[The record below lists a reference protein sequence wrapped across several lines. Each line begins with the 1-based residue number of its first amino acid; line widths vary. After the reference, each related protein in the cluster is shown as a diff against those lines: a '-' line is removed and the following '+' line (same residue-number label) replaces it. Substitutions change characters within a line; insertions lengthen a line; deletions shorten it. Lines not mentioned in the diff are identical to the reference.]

1 VRAVVVCSHFPLPIT
16 SGGRK
21 RTARLLE
28 AMQRAG
34 VRPHLLTHDA
44 VAPDV
49 PEARARDWTYEVI
62 PTPPSMLGNRVRQHL
77 RSEAVPH
84 SAAMAQRLDELA
96 PESAFIQLEE
106 ISSAQYVHAI
116 APEVPTVL
124 SLYNVDSAVLRGGAR
139 LYRSGSTKWRTLY
152 RAKRMERA
160 EKRAVR
166 QAEAV
171 LAVSD
176 HDGGRFAA
184 WGARRPLLV
193 ANGVDDDLFD
203 VPDRLPPEERVL
215 FFGEFGW
222 EPNRAGLQ
230 RYVDE
235 AWPRVAEARPDAEL
249 RIAGPGS
256 DKAASALAA
265 GHPRIRVLGF
275 VDDLLDEL
283 GRARLVLAPLW
294 VGGGTRV
301 KVLEA
306 LAAARPVVG
315 TSIGVEQIG
324 FRDEC
329 HGLVDDSP
337 EGLARAT
344 IRLLADEEFA
354 ARCATNGRRLARGY
368 RWASTTAPAEELY
381 RELLGRRREIT
392 A

>member
-44 VAPDV
+44 VATGL
-49 PEARARDWTYEVI
+49 PEARARDWTYEVV
-62 PTPPSMLGNRVRQHL
+62 PTSPSTLGNRIRQHL

-84 SAAMAQRLDELA
+84 STEMAQRLAELA
-96 PESAFIQLEE
+96 PESAFVQLEE
-106 ISSAQYVHAI
+106 ISSAQYVHTVARD
-116 APEVPTVL
+116 VPAVL
-124 SLYNVDSAVLRGGAR
+124 SLYNVDSAVLRSLAHLDR
-139 LYRSGSTKWRTLY
+139 NSSTKGRTLY

-166 QAEAV
+166 RAEAV
-171 LAVSD
+171 LAVSNRD
-176 HDGGRFAA
+176 RGHFAA

-203 VPDRLPPEERVL
+203 VPDRLSPSERIL

-222 EPNRAGLQ
+222 EPNRAGLR

-235 AWPRVAEARPDAEL
+235 AWPLVAEARPNAEL

-256 DKAASALAA
+256 EKAASALAA
-265 GHPRIRVLGF
+265 RHPRIRVLGF
-275 VDDLLDEL
+275 VDDLRDEL

-315 TSIGVEQIG
+315 TNIGVEQIG
-324 FRDEC
+324 FRDEW

-344 IRLLADEEFA
+344 IRLLADEELA
-354 ARCATNGRRLARGY
+354 ARCAANGRRLAGEY
-368 RWASTTAPAEELY
+368 RWESTTAPAEALY
-381 RELLGRRREIT
+381 HELLDRRRDIT